1 MAGGSQKRVVLGT
14 AGHIDHGKTSL
25 VRALTGIDTD
35 RLKEEKE
42 RGITI
47 ELGFAHLTLPSGE
60 DLAIVDVPG
69 HERFVRNMVAGV
81 SGIDFV
87 LLVVAADEGVMPQ
100 TREHLEICSLLQ
112 VPTGLVALTKIDM
125 VDPELVELA
134 REDVTEAVAGTFLEG
149 TPILPVS
156 AVTGEGLEALLSALD
171 GTVASL
177 EQRSA
182 KGAFRLPVDRVF
194 TMKGFGTVVTGTV
207 VAGAVRKDD
216 EVEMHVG
223 GRRGKVR
230 GIQVHGRLVERASA
244 GQRVALNLSGLELD
258 ALHRGDTASHPGEL
272 RPSYMV
278 DARLQLLPSAARELA
293 DRSRL
298 RLHLATQEVPVT
310 VALLDRDELLPGD
323 GAFVQLR
330 SREQFIAC
338 PGDPFVVR
346 ALSPVVTVGGGRV
359 LDQRPRRHK
368 GRDAEVLDALQRLE
382 AGEPGEQLR
391 TFLQLRDFAGL
402 DPLETQ
408 VTLGVPLEEAR
419 RQLQLAVRSG
429 AALVTERKSQLHHAP
444 GVVAR
449 LEEQALEILAAFHRE
464 HPLRK
469 GLGLEELRTKF
480 PRYIETRLVEFVLQR
495 LSSEQRVI
503 FDQDRVRRSD
513 FTVTLSADDEELRG
527 RVLACVEE
535 RGYAAPTRE
544 EIAAA
549 LGEDA
554 AGLQPVLDLLV
565 SREVLTRTKE
575 GFFFATAALQRLV
588 REVVAVLERQPEL
601 GVTEIKEITG
611 TTRKYTIPL
620 LEYLDGRKITMRRGD
635 VRVLGPRGREA
646 RG

>member
-47 ELGFAHLTLPSGE
+47 ELGFAHLSLPSGE
-60 DLAIVDVPG
+60 ELAIVDVPG
-69 HERFVRNMVAGV
+69 HERFVKNMVAGV

-125 VDPELVELA
+125 VDEEMAELA
-134 REDVTEAVAGTFLEG
+134 REDVTETVAGTFLEG
-149 TPILPVS
+149 APILLVS
-156 AVTGEGLEALLSALD
+156 SVTGAGMDALVAQLD
-171 GTVASL
+171 RLVATL

-216 EVEMHVG
+216 EVQVQVS

-230 GIQVHGRLVERASA
+230 GIQVHGRLVDRASA
-244 GQRVALNLSGLELD
+244 GQRVALNISALELGD
-258 ALHRGDTASHPGEL
+258 LHRGDTVSHPGEL

-278 DARLQLLPSAARELA
+278 DARLRLLPSAAKPLA

-323 GAFVQLR
+323 WAHVQLR
-330 SREQFIAC
+330 ASELFISC

-368 GRDAEVLDALQRLE
+368 GRDVEVLRSLQILD
-382 AGEPGEQLR
+382 AGEPGEQLG

-419 RQLQLAVRSG
+419 RQLQLAVRNGS
-429 AALVTERKSQLHHAP
+429 ALVTERKSQLHHAP

-449 LEEQALEILAAFHRE
+449 LEERALETLATFHRE

-480 PRYIETRLVEFVLQR
+480 PRYIEARLVEFVLQR
-495 LSSEQRVI
+495 LAAEQRVV
-503 FDQDRVRRSD
+503 FDQDLVRRAD
-513 FTVTLSADDEELRG
+513 FAVTLSADDEELRG
-527 RVLACVEE
+527 RVLACAEE

-544 EIAAA
+544 EVAAA

-554 AGLQPVLDLLV
+554 ASLQPVLDLLV
-565 SREVLTRTKE
+565 SREALTRTKE
-575 GFFFATAALQRLV
+575 GFFFATTALERLG
-588 REVVAVLERQPEL
+588 REVVAVLERQAEI
-601 GVTEIKEITG
+601 GVPEIKEITG

-635 VRVLGPRGREA
+635 VRVLGPRGRD
-646 RG
+646 